1 MPSLSF
7 SRSVP
12 AAGAAGNPDFPLAAL
27 AWTFETLPYPA
38 VVRVLLRTTATGVT
52 AKIRTGSEE
61 VQDET
66 PVQSGGTAGVTPSPL
81 NTTPTEFIAPA
92 GDRLA
97 IQLRNT
103 TGGALTVDGLIQVEP
118 IG

>member
-7 SRSVP
+7 SRSV
-12 AAGAAGNPDFPLAAL
+12 AAGATDFPLSAV
-27 AWTFETLPYPA
+27 AWAFEQLPYNA
-38 VVRVLLRTTATGVT
+38 ACRVLLRTTAVGVV

-61 VQDET
+61 VQEET

-81 NTTPTEFIAPA
+81 NTTPTEFIAPQ

-97 IQLRNT
+97 IAIRNT

-118 IG
+118 L

>member
-1 MPSLSF
+1 MPSLPF
-7 SRSVP
+7 SRSV
-12 AAGAAGNPDFPLAAL
+12 AAGATDFPLSAVG
-27 AWTFETLPYPA
+27 WSMEQLPYPA
-38 VVRVLLRTTATGVT
+38 AVRILLRTTATGVL
-52 AKIRTGSEE
+52 ARVSTGTEQ

-81 NTTPTEFIAPA
+81 NTTPIEFVAPA

-97 IQLRNT
+97 IAIRNT
-103 TGGALTVDGLIQVEP
+103 TAGALTVDGLVQVEA